1 MPRLPSALKWL
12 IDRRGRVDGEIKK
25 IEYSLAKCRRY
36 SEDLAKLQELLS
48 SIDKTISLHE
58 IQLKAELIP
67 TIRSN
72 TVLVNLRYGELTR
85 EIMRCLKESQA
96 QPVRMSSIASFI
108 AENHPELG
116 VDGPL
121 AFKKLK
127 LSVSYRLKLLA
138 KDGFVVRYHNPISNH
153 EGIWGLP
160 KSPSEQ
166 P

>member
-25 IEYSLAKCRRY
+25 IENSLAKCRRY

-48 SIDKTISLHE
+48 SIDKTIALHE
-58 IQLKAELIP
+58 IQLNTELIP
-67 TIRSN
+67 TILSN
-72 TVLVNLRYGELTR
+72 TVLVKLRHGELTR
-85 EIMRCLKESQA
+85 GIMRCLKESRG
-96 QPVRMSSIASFI
+96 QPVRMRTIASFM
-108 AENHPELG
+108 AENYPELG
-116 VDGPL
+116 ADRPL
-121 AFKKLK
+121 AFQKLK

-138 KDGFVVRYHNPISNH
+138 REGAVVRYHNPTSSH
-153 EGIWGLP
+153 EGMWGLP